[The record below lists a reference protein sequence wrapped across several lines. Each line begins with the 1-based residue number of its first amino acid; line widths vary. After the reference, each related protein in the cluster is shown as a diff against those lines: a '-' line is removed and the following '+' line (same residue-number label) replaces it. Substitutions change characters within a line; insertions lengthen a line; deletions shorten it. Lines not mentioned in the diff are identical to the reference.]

1 MPEPFSPSLTWI
13 TGPTGSSREHTTGV
27 MVGADGTVTAVRIVW
42 SDLPSPPVPEDPVP
56 PPPPAPVP
64 VTAATPARKRGRPRK
79 HLPEEQSDQ
88 SLADVFAKRK
98 R

>member
-1 MPEPFSPSLTWI
+1 
-13 TGPTGSSREHTTGV
+13 

-42 SDLPSPPVPEDPVP
+42 SDLPSPPVPEDPAP
-56 PPPPAPVP
+56 PQPPAPVP

-88 SLADVFAKRK
+88 SLADVFAKKK